1 MAVSRVPISQRP
13 KAATYGAPKFSTEL
27 DRIFTKYAECEFDFD
42 SVQGEVIA
50 LLNQIPAVEDWFEIV
65 RILIIQCDLNCKE
78 FLDPITTKLTTLD
91 GGHMI
96 KNGIGD
102 KSRPLTIIKLLVH
115 HVGFLLSSA
124 VTNNTK
130 QKNRK
135 SIRDFLKNIFI
146 VPTIFNGNE
155 NKNMFGW
162 YLLLLRYQPNLSEYY
177 KFTTGKS

>member
-1 MAVSRVPISQRP
+1 
-13 KAATYGAPKFSTEL
+13 
-27 DRIFTKYAECEFDFD
+27 
-42 SVQGEVIA
+42 
-50 LLNQIPAVEDWFEIV
+50 
-65 RILIIQCDLNCKE
+65 
-78 FLDPITTKLTTLD
+78 
-91 GGHMI
+91 MI

-177 KFTTGKS
+177 KNLLLENHKITTIRHSADMWLVFDNYFFFAKKKYF